1 MLIKRFRNVLFFGQK
16 ILLTLG
22 GGMEMGTIICQVCE
36 GTIEQFEDEKIT
48 VLYGNCCSNC
58 KKENKECKSA

>member
-1 MLIKRFRNVLFFGQK
+1 
-16 ILLTLG
+16 
-22 GGMEMGTIICQVCE
+22 MEMGTIICQVCE